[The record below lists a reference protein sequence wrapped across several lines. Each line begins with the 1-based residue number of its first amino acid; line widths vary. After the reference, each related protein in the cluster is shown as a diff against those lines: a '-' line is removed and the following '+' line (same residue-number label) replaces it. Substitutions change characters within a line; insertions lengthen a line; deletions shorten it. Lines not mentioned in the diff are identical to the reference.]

1 MSTTTI
7 TKAKNFDVNTITYG
21 EPQVGG
27 RGGKSIKMMSG
38 GRAINI
44 QFPLTFTWGVNK
56 WEGENGAPD
65 KYDISLQFDKEN
77 PSSKK
82 FLDTMIALQE
92 KLIQDSVTNSQKWF
106 GRKKIIPAV
115 AEAMWWPMVKYRKD
129 KTTGEPDLT
138 SNPSLKVKLG
148 CYNGEWSVDL
158 FDMSGKPT
166 FRSRVSEEVAASIQG
181 SKTPVDL
188 VPSKSWVKG
197 IMMCGG
203 LYIAAGRISC
213 SWRLQQAN
221 VRPPQNLVGSG
232 VCAVLPDSDDEAEE
246 ERLDMKDEEDEENDF
261 ELEHSEPTFVD
272 DDDDDDDD
280 IAAKVAAEVEE
291 EVEEVKPKKKKK
303 KIVRRKKVTVDH

>member
-1 MSTTTI
+1 MSTTQI
-7 TKAKNFDVNTITYG
+7 IKAKNFDVDTITYSD
-21 EPQVGG
+21 PQIGA
-27 RGGKSIKMMSG
+27 RGGKSIKIMSG
-38 GRAINI
+38 GRAINL

-65 KYDISLQFDKEN
+65 KFDISLQFDKSN
-77 PSSKK
+77 SSSKK
-82 FLDTMIALQE
+82 FLDTMVKLQS
-92 KLIQDSVTNSQKWF
+92 KLISDSVTNSSKWF
-106 GRKKIIPAV
+106 GRKKIIREV

-129 KTTGEPDLT
+129 KNTGEPDLT
-138 SNPSLKVKLG
+138 SDPSLKVKLG

-158 FDMSGKPT
+158 FDMTGQPT
-166 FRSRVSEEVAASIQG
+166 FRSRVSPEVAQTIQG

-197 IMMCGG
+197 IMTCGG

-232 VCAVLPDSDDEAEE
+232 ICAVLPDSDDEADE
-246 ERLDMKDEEDEENDF
+246 ERLALQEEDGEDDDF
-261 ELEHSEPTFVD
+261 EKEHTQPTFD

-291 EVEEVKPKKKKK
+291 EVEEKPKKKK
-303 KIVRRKKVTVDH
+303 KIVRRKKVVVEH